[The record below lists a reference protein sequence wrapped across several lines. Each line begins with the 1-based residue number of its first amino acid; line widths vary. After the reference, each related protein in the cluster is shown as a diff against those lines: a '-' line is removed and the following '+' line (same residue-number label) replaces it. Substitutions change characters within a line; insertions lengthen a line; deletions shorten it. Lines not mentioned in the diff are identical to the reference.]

1 MPGLRLPPRRLVSKP
16 DSDDPI
22 DYYYRPLTAPLYR
35 ARLRDALAL
44 LGPGPFDSL
53 LDVGY
58 GSGVFLPEL
67 ARRTRRLV
75 GVDVHA
81 GRAGVETMAGAL
93 GIDVEFHD
101 ASLFEL
107 PFCEGEFAALVC
119 VSVLEHLRELDDALD
134 ELTRVVAAGGR
145 LVLGVP
151 VRNAATSAF
160 FRLVGYDPLE
170 IHPSSH
176 RDVAAALARR
186 RRLSVV
192 RRAVFPRLL
201 PLDLAAYVTFACER
215 R

>member
-1 MPGLRLPPRRLVSKP
+1 MTGLRLPPRRLVSKP
-16 DSDDPI
+16 DPDDPI

-44 LGPGPFDSL
+44 LGPGPFDAL

-67 ARRTRRLV
+67 AQRTRRLV
-75 GVDVHA
+75 GVDVHG
-81 GRAGVETMAGAL
+81 GRAGVESMARAM
-93 GIDVEFHD
+93 GIDVELWN
-101 ASLFEL
+101 ASLFDL
-107 PFCEGEFAALVC
+107 PFADGEFSALVC
-119 VSVLEHLRELDDALD
+119 ISVLEHLQDLDPALD
-134 ELTRVVAAGGR
+134 ELTRVVAPGGR

-151 VRNAATSAF
+151 VRNAATSFF

-176 RDVAAALARR
+176 RDVAAAVARHR
-186 RRLSVV
+186 VLSVV
-192 RRAVFPRLL
+192 RRIVFPRVL
-201 PLDLAAYVTFACER
+201 PLDLAAYVTFGCDR

>member
-1 MPGLRLPPRRLVSKP
+1 MPGLQLPPRRLVSKP
-16 DSDDPI
+16 DPDDPV

-44 LGPGPFDSL
+44 LGSGPFESL

-75 GVDVHA
+75 GVDVHG
-81 GRAGVETMAGAL
+81 GRTGVEAMARAL
-93 GIDVEFHD
+93 GIDVELRN

-107 PFCEGEFAALVC
+107 PFGEGEFSALVC
-119 VSVLEHLRELDDALD
+119 VSVLEHLRQLDEALD

-176 RDVAAALARR
+176 RDVAAALARHP
-186 RRLSVV
+186 RLGVA
-192 RRAVFPRLL
+192 RRAVFPRVL
-201 PLDLAAYVTFACER
+201 PLDLAAYVTFARER

>member
-1 MPGLRLPPRRLVSKP
+1 M
-16 DSDDPI
+16 
-22 DYYYRPLTAPLYR
+22 
-35 ARLRDALAL
+35 
-44 LGPGPFDSL
+44 

-75 GVDVHA
+75 GVDVHG
-81 GRAGVETMAGAL
+81 GRAGVESMARAL
-93 GIDVEFHD
+93 GIEVELCN

-107 PFCEGEFAALVC
+107 PFGDGEFGALVC
-119 VSVLEHLRELDDALD
+119 VSVLEHLRDLDAALD
-134 ELTRVVAAGGR
+134 ELTRVVAGGGR

-151 VRNAATSAF
+151 VRNAATSSF

-176 RDVAAALARR
+176 RDVAAALARHP
-186 RRLSVV
+186 RLTVV
-192 RRAVFPRLL
+192 RRAVFPRVL